1 MIDKLEYRVMNTN
14 VKNKIENQ
22 FSEASVSY
30 NKYAEVQKESA
41 ERLGKALAPWL
52 GIIPEGPVLELG
64 CGTGFL
70 TKQLLQLLPQ
80 RQFEITDV
88 SIPMINECKK
98 TLSQRDYINYYK
110 LDAENEVPEKTYAL
124 IAHNFVAQW
133 FKDPAYTLERHLDIL
148 EPGGLMLG
156 AFPGEN
162 SFPQWKRNCKKM
174 DLPYTGNTLPNAEEM
189 AVKLSLSPCKVDIYE
204 KMITQSFDHAIQFFR
219 MLRSIGAHTNV
230 GSDKLS
236 GAEFRELIG
245 YWDANSPH
253 TVQVDW
259 HVIFLAVKKN

>member
-1 MIDKLEYRVMNTN
+1 MNTTI
-14 VKNKIENQ
+14 KSKIEQ
-22 FSEASVSY
+22 RFGRASASY

-52 GIIPEGPVLELG
+52 SIIPSGPVLELG

-70 TKQLLQLLPQ
+70 TKQLLQLLPK
-80 RQFEITDV
+80 RQFEITDL

-98 TLSQRDYINYYK
+98 TLPQRDYINYYK
-110 LDAENEVPEKTYAL
+110 LDAENEVPEKTYAF

-133 FKDPAYTLERHLDIL
+133 FKNPAYTLERYLDIL

-162 SFPQWKRNCKKM
+162 SFPQWKRNCQKM

-189 AVKLSLSPCKVDIYE
+189 AVKLSLSPCKVDFHE
-204 KMITQSFDHAIQFFR
+204 EMITQSFGQAIQFFK
-219 MLRSIGAHTNV
+219 MLRLIGARTNTNV
-230 GSDKLS
+230 DSNKLS
-236 GAEFRELIG
+236 GRELRKLID
-245 YWDANSPH
+245 YWDSNSPH